1 MYNPLLTTFLT
12 IADCG
17 SFNKAA
23 RQLFISPTAVM
34 KQMNDL
40 EKHLGIILIDR
51 SAAGIKLTCA
61 GQIIYRESKF
71 LIDYSDRVITNAKT
85 AAGRSSHTFCV
96 GTSLLNPAKPF
107 MDLWY
112 KLNREFCTYKLHLVP
127 FADEHNGILAE
138 IQQLGQKFDFLVGV
152 CNSRSW
158 LDICNFLPL
167 GRYRKMVAVALE
179 HPLAQKNSLKIS
191 DLYDQTLMMVPKGDS
206 PVNDFIRQELALYH
220 PRIKLED
227 TPIFYDL
234 SVFNRCA
241 ETNNILLTI
250 ECWQNVHPGLIYLPV
265 DWPYTI
271 PYGLMYSRRPDRDV
285 LHFIQETKN
294 ILQTEKS

>member
-1 MYNPLLTTFLT
+1 
-12 IADCG
+12 
-17 SFNKAA
+17 
-23 RQLFISPTAVM
+23 
-34 KQMNDL
+34 
-40 EKHLGIILIDR
+40 
-51 SAAGIKLTCA
+51 
-61 GQIIYRESKF
+61 
-71 LIDYSDRVITNAKT
+71 
-85 AAGRSSHTFCV
+85 
-96 GTSLLNPAKPF
+96 
-107 MDLWY
+107 
-112 KLNREFCTYKLHLVP
+112 
-127 FADEHNGILAE
+127 
-138 IQQLGQKFDFLVGV
+138 
-152 CNSRSW
+152 
-158 LDICNFLPL
+158 
-167 GRYRKMVAVALE
+167 
-179 HPLAQKNSLKIS
+179 
-191 DLYDQTLMMVPKGDS
+191 MMVPKGDS

-294 ILQTEKS
+294 ILHTEKS